1 MLNVFVENINN
12 TTIWD
17 QLLIARQHRLKDIKL
32 FFDESDRKSIKIKTW
47 KDVESLKGST
57 SGINSYCWSID
68 KTEVFCD
75 NDAFVLLVNHSD
87 FKNFVLLDDKTYPK
101 GRKTLFL
108 DASHRNDLPNSFYH
122 LPVFSTYA
130 DIVNYGVE
138 EGLIKSFCL
147 EDKKFFCKTNISPEQ
162 GQAVYKEL
170 KTGYYWYLDNFHKD
184 HYEVFD
190 KTGKIH
196 LGEAD
201 MNGNLLPNSADKN
214 KHIKI

>member
-1 MLNVFVENINN
+1 MLNVFVENIN
-12 TTIWD
+12 D
-17 QLLIARQHRLKDIKL
+17 AVREQLRIARQHRLKDIKL
-32 FFDESDRKSIKIKTW
+32 FFDENVRKSSEIKTW

-57 SGINSYCWSID
+57 SGINSYCWNID

-101 GRKTLFL
+101 GRKSLFL
-108 DASHRNDLPNSFYH
+108 DASHCNDLPCRFYH
-122 LPVFSTYA
+122 FPVFSAYA

-138 EGLIKSFCL
+138 KGLVKSFCL
-147 EDKKFFCKTNISPEQ
+147 DDKKTFCKTTIAPVQ
-162 GQAVYKEL
+162 GQAVYQDL
-170 KTGYYWYLDNFHKD
+170 NTRYYWYLDNFHKD

-190 KTGKIH
+190 KTGKNH

-201 MNGNLLPNSADKN
+201 LSGKMRPNTVDKN
-214 KHIKI
+214 KHITI